1 MRLTRKFV
9 IDTVIQKLAQIRTAN
24 GYSCEIGQQV
34 DYGEGIQSNPTLD
47 CVAVIDG
54 PEAFGQATR
63 PGVRERTL
71 TLYLSAIFYE
81 SNPLERANLAAED
94 VLVWLDKNAS
104 LGLQG
109 MRITVVSMG
118 TILEEAG
125 QLAELGVELRLT
137 Y

>member
-9 IDTVIQKLAQIRTAN
+9 IDTVIAKLALVRKSN
-24 GYSCEIGQQV
+24 GYTCDIGQQV
-34 DYGEGIQSNPTLD
+34 DYGEGIQASPTLD

-54 PEAFGQATR
+54 PEQFGPATR
-63 PGVRERTL
+63 PGVRERSL

-104 LGLQG
+104 MGLQG
-109 MRITVVSMG
+109 MRVAVVSMG
-118 TILEEAG
+118 TVLEEAG